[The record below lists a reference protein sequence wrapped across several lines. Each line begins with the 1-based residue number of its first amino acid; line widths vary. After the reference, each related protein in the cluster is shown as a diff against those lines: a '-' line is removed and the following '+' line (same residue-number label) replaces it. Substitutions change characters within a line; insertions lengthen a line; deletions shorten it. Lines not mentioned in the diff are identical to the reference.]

1 MAAFSPPP
9 GYRYPITTWR
19 SAPADASDSSVRART
34 PGLFSTS
41 ARQSVMCFTVTDIS
55 DTSFE
60 TQSILSRQN
69 PIHALP
75 VVLAEPQQ
83 DFYRRR
89 HDAPLHFGKLALR
102 DAQERGKII
111 LSLRSPELSDRL
123 CCEKPESDCGRVR
136 RCPFGPPIL
145 SSGGIMKAPSSSSV
159 CVGTC
164 ASH

>member
-111 LSLRSPELSDRL
+111 LSLRSPELSDTLPNRSKNL
-123 CCEKPESDCGRVR
+123 RRPGRGR
-136 RCPFGPPIL
+136 
-145 SSGGIMKAPSSSSV
+145 
-159 CVGTC
+159 T
-164 ASH
+164 ASPQRHARPQSIPDGRAA